1 MNRVLTSVL
10 LLVVAVVSLALAQTS
25 SQQTG
30 QGQTNNA
37 SSSGA
42 AQQKGGVEQQLIQ
55 LDKDWSEAGR
65 RGDIAAL
72 ERILATDYVSTSGAT
87 GRSVTRAETL
97 ADVRANAGGQNQDT
111 VSYDDYAV
119 QVYGDA
125 AVLTHRTTV
134 NTQEN
139 NQPVTFQL
147 RSMHVFVK
155 KGGRWQAV
163 YSQGTRIAPPSTAQ
177 PQASPSPAAQPQ
189 ASPTPAVMPQTSPTP
204 AAAPPQASPSPAATP
219 PITFRRM

>member
-1 MNRVLTSVL
+1 MNRVLASVLL
-10 LLVVAVVSLALAQTS
+10 LLVVAVVSLVLAQTPG
-25 SQQTG
+25 QQTG
-30 QGQTNNA
+30 QGQANTNR
-37 SSSGA
+37 SA
-42 AQQKGGVEQQLIQ
+42 AGQQKGGVEQQLIQ
-55 LDKDWSEAGR
+55 LDKDWSEASR

-72 ERILATDYVSTSGAT
+72 ERILASDYVSTSGAT

-97 ADVRANAGGQNQDT
+97 ADARANAGGQNQDT
-111 VSYDDYAV
+111 VSYDDYTV

-139 NQPVTFQL
+139 NQPVTFQV

-155 KGGRWQAV
+155 KGGRWQVV

-177 PQASPSPAAQPQ
+177 PQASPNPTAQPQ
-189 ASPTPAVMPQTSPTP
+189 ASPSPVAMPQPSPTP
-204 AAAPPQASPSPAATP
+204 VAQPQASPSPTATP
-219 PITFRRM
+219 PVTFGRM

>member
-25 SQQTG
+25 VQQTG
-30 QGQTNNA
+30 QGQTNTNR
-37 SSSGA
+37 SA
-42 AQQKGGVEQQLIQ
+42 AGQQKGGVEQQLIQ

-204 AAAPPQASPSPAATP
+204 AAAQPQASPSPAATP

>member
-72 ERILATDYVSTSGAT
+72 ERILASDYVSTSGAT

-97 ADVRANAGGQNQDT
+97 ADVRANAGGRI
-111 VSYDDYAV
+111 
-119 QVYGDA
+119 
-125 AVLTHRTTV
+125 RT
-134 NTQEN
+134 
-139 NQPVTFQL
+139 QL
-147 RSMHVFVK
+147 ATMT
-155 KGGRWQAV
+155 
-163 YSQGTRIAPPSTAQ
+163 TRCRCMGMRPC
-177 PQASPSPAAQPQ
+177 
-189 ASPTPAVMPQTSPTP
+189 
-204 AAAPPQASPSPAATP
+204 
-219 PITFRRM
+219 

>member
-25 SQQTG
+25 VQQTG
-30 QGQTNNA
+30 QGQTNTNR
-37 SSSGA
+37 SGA

-139 NQPVTFQL
+139 NQPVTFQV

-189 ASPTPAVMPQTSPTP
+189 TSPTPAVMPQTSPTP